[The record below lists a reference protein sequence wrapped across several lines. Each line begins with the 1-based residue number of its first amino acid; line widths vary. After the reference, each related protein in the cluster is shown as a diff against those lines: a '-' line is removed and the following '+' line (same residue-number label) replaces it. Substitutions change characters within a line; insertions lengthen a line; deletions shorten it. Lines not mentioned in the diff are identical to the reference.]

1 MENSGP
7 KIIDVS
13 ARWVSEGLEPYFRD
27 WVRYNP
33 VLVSAQTGQGKNH
46 FIMKSLIP
54 HACQTNQHVVLLSNR
69 VALSAQQKVELLHT
83 LKMPRGVYSDDEL
96 IKKEEFGPVTVWS
109 YQAVL
114 QRLPR
119 LLKQADAFSPHGYL
133 ILDEAH
139 FFLSDA
145 PFNAETETIF
155 KSLLRAFRFYKRI
168 YMSATPDD
176 ILPVISYLENS
187 DLTCRKQLE
196 LFDISTP
203 VRPISHQPVNDSL
216 CIYQF
221 PRNYSCYNIQFFSS
235 MTELPE
241 IINRRPKDEKWLC
254 FINNKEQQKTLSR
267 SIKKETKHAVNCF
280 DSSLKSSANKVW
292 KKLIT
297 GSFPGD
303 VLLTTSVIDN
313 GVNITDTAVKNIVIE
328 AADKVSFL
336 QMLGRRR
343 IALDESINVF
353 VCVPDAKTIKY
364 RLQHIDDLLKIVQ
377 VYRQNPRHFLSFTW
391 EKLDNDARRLFF
403 VTASQHIVLN
413 NFASHQLDLQLQ
425 FYSNLLYRM
434 EIAAPPTSPD
444 EIYPETVLEWLGLS
458 SKTQWENSAVTD
470 ASYHQ
475 LTELL
480 NSYPS
485 CGVPP
490 EDQDNFYKTV
500 FRLLKLCR
508 YIRPT
513 ARDDK
518 RSPVATLNRHFEQ
531 LALSYPHRYQ
541 IDKKNNHYIISCVS
555 K

>member
-1 MENSGP
+1 MENIGP
-7 KIIDVS
+7 KIVDVS

-54 HACQTNQHVVLLSNR
+54 YACQTNQHVVLLSNR

-114 QRLPR
+114 QRLPK
-119 LLKQADAFSPHGYL
+119 LLRHADAFPPHGYL

-145 PFNAETETIF
+145 PFNPETEAIF

-176 ILPVISYLENS
+176 ILPIINWLEND
-187 DLTCRKQLE
+187 DLTCRSQLQFFE
-196 LFDISTP
+196 ISTP
-203 VRPISHQPVNDSL
+203 LRPIPHPPLNHSL

-221 PRNYSCYNIQFFSS
+221 PRNYSCYHIQFFTS
-235 MTELPE
+235 MTKLPE
-241 IINRRPKDEKWLC
+241 IIKRRPRDEKWLC
-254 FINNKEQQKTLSR
+254 FVNNKEQQKTLAKAIR
-267 SIKKETKHAVNCF
+267 EKTKQTVNCF
-280 DSSLKSSANKVW
+280 DSSLKSSSNRVW

-313 GVNITDTAVKNIVIE
+313 GVNITDPNVKNIVIE

-343 IALDESINVF
+343 IALGEPINVF
-353 VCVPDAKTIKY
+353 VCVPDAETVKY
-364 RLQHIDDLLKIVQ
+364 RLKHIDNLLKIVQ
-377 VYRQNPRHFLSFTW
+377 VHRQNLRHFLSFTW
-391 EKLDNDARRLFF
+391 ERLDNDARRLFF
-403 VTASQHIVLN
+403 VTDSQQIVLN
-413 NFASHQLDLQLQ
+413 NFASHQLELQLR
-425 FYSNLLYRM
+425 FYSDLLYRM
-434 EIAAPPTSPD
+434 ETVELPASSD
-444 EIYPETVLEWLGLS
+444 EVYPKTVLEWLGFS
-458 SKTQWENSAVTD
+458 SQLQWENSAATD
-470 ASYHQ
+470 AAYHQ

-480 NSYPS
+480 NSYLS
-485 CGVPP
+485 SGVPP

-500 FRLLKLCR
+500 FDLLRLCR
-508 YIRPT
+508 YVRPKV
-513 ARDDK
+513 RDDK

-531 LALSYPHRYQ
+531 LALSSPHRYQ
-541 IDKKNNHYIISCVS
+541 IDKKNHSYIITCLS